1 MTIVNMLTI
10 VEYFLLGG
18 SYQIDIGMLND
29 KWIKISLNVQGI
41 ILVKEVMPL
50 VLWYFNCN
58 V

>member
-1 MTIVNMLTI
+1 MLTI